1 MSRMPRRRAAK
12 AHYQVARDELG
23 RPVMHQ
29 HVEARA
35 AHVGDVRHQRVH
47 QRCGLLVG
55 LVLRL
60 LRTRWQRYPSQQ
72 EQVGLLG
79 ELPDRF
85 GRFDLALLPTDGL
98 CIRPMNDAQVVMNA
112 AELAPATAVR
122 LTVPGER
129 TPVP

>member
-1 MSRMPRRRAAK
+1 
-12 AHYQVARDELG
+12 
-23 RPVMHQ
+23 
-29 HVEARA
+29 
-35 AHVGDVRHQRVH
+35 
-47 QRCGLLVG
+47 
-55 LVLRL
+55 
-60 LRTRWQRYPSQQ
+60 
-72 EQVGLLG
+72 VGLLG